1 MVTTSQIGQS
11 PFEPITDFRAFAT
24 DPTATVKLKEP
35 AMFDLVAAI
44 NQTRKTYEALVSIR
58 ATIVVGGDQEP
69 MLAEA
74 LDRFKEQATA
84 LGYVVEPAD
93 EVSTAKPEPMPF
105 DVVVGSDYRYVGGGS
120 HYYTTGKLYRV
131 RGGDPADMFVVDD
144 NQFFG
149 DAAHHHWNIATFQAR
164 FEPVNDD
171 AAMAAVEGGRV
182 AAE

>member
-1 MVTTSQIGQS
+1 MRTTSQIGRS
-11 PFEPITDFRAFAT
+11 PFQPIPDFRAFAT

-74 LDRFKEQATA
+74 MDRFKEQATA
-84 LGYVVEPAD
+84 LGFVVEPA
-93 EVSTAKPEPMPF
+93 
-105 DVVVGSDYRYVGGGS
+105 
-120 HYYTTGKLYRV
+120 
-131 RGGDPADMFVVDD
+131 
-144 NQFFG
+144 
-149 DAAHHHWNIATFQAR
+149 
-164 FEPVNDD
+164 DD
-171 AAMAAVEGGRV
+171 AAMAAVEGGKLE